1 MIHWSERNRDILAGL
16 ALVAIGGGAAVRAG
30 THLHLGS
37 LSNMGPG
44 FFPTMLGAALALCGV
59 LVAILSLLRG
69 AGPGM
74 AARVNLRAIL
84 CIIGA
89 VAVFAL
95 TIRPLGL
102 VLSGFLAVVAAGFA
116 DPETKPRTLFLLA
129 IGLSGLSWLIFIVAL
144 GMPLSAFP
152 I

>member
-1 MIHWSERNRDILAGL
+1 MTPWSERNRDILAGL

-44 FFPTMLGAALALCGV
+44 FFPTMLGAALALCGA
-59 LVAILSLLRG
+59 LVAILSLFRG